1 MDKHINLRAL
11 CQEVATHG
19 PKNWRPG
26 LLEELS
32 AELKVEADKN
42 LTRDN
47 IAYSQRNMEL
57 LGRASRSDAVLKG
70 GFFVGGPNASA
81 IVYNTKYI
89 EPVIDVL
96 CDLTGDD
103 KDDYTATSLDNPQV
117 GP

>member
-26 LLEELS
+26 LLEELM

-42 LTRDN
+42 LTRGN
-47 IAYSQRNMEL
+47 IAYSQRNSEL

-70 GFFVGGPNASA
+70 GFFVGGPNGSA
-81 IVYNTKYI
+81 IVYNKDHI
-89 EPVIDVL
+89 EPVIKVL
-96 CDLTGDD
+96 CELTGEDNE
-103 KDDYTATSLDNPQV
+103 DYTATSLDNPQV
-117 GP
+117 A